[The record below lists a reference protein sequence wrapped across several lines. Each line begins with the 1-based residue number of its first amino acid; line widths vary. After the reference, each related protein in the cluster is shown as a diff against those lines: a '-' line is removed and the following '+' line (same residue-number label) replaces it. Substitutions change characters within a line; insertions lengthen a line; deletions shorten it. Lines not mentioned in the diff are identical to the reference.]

1 MHCLYHF
8 IFIYIAFVLIVRLQ
22 MPMSQGFQGPDQT
35 GYCSVFNQGP
45 EHQWLIQPS
54 IAAFVIVLL

>member
-22 MPMSQGFQGPDQT
+22 MPTSQGFQVPDQT
-35 GYCSVFNQGP
+35 GYGSVLNQGP

>member
-1 MHCLYHF
+1 MHCLYRF
-8 IFIYIAFVLIVRLQ
+8 IFIFIAFVLIVRLQ
-22 MPMSQGFQGPDQT
+22 MPTSQGFQVTDQT
-35 GYCSVFNQGP
+35 GYCSVLNQGP